1 MSKQTLYYG
10 GQAVIE
16 GVMIRGPHSVAVA
29 CRRPD
34 GEIAVRRETLSGVYT
49 GLVRRI
55 PFVRG
60 VIVLWETMALGMRS
74 LIFSSNV
81 ALGEEENEVSPIAVL
96 GMGLAALVVVA
107 AIFFAGPVLL
117 TSWLEGRID
126 STVVVVVIEGL
137 IRLAI
142 LVAYIGLIGLVPDI
156 RRVYAYHGAEHK
168 SIHALEAGDPL
179 EPTAVQRHPTAHVRC
194 GTSFLLTI
202 VVVSV
207 VLFAALGSQELW
219 MRVASR
225 VVLIPVIAAIA
236 YELIRLGGR
245 FYGNPVA
252 RVLMWPNLALQKLTT
267 RQPDDSQV
275 EVALRALRE
284 VMALEGIQPAEA
296 VESTATT
303 QGLEGRPD
311 VAEPRPPA

>member
-126 STVVVVVIEGL
+126 SSVVVVVIEGL

-245 FYGNPVA
+245 FYGNPLA

-275 EVALRALRE
+275 EVALRALSE
-284 VMALEGIQPAEA
+284 VMALEGRQPADA

-311 VAEPRPPA
+311 VAEPRPPG

>member
-16 GVMIRGPHSVAVA
+16 GVMIRGPHSVVVA

-55 PFVRG
+55 PLVRG
-60 VIVLWETMALGMRS
+60 VIVLWETLALGMRS

-81 ALGEEENEVSPIAVL
+81 ALGEEENEISPLAVI
-96 GMGLAALVVVA
+96 GMGLAALAVVA
-107 AIFFAGPVLL
+107 VIFFAGPVLL

-126 STVVVVVIEGL
+126 SSVVVVVIEGL

-179 EPTAVQRHPTAHVRC
+179 EPPAVQRHPTAHVRC

-284 VMALEGIQPAEA
+284 VLAAEGVQPAEA
-296 VESTATT
+296 VEGAATT
-303 QGLEGRPD
+303 QPLEG
-311 VAEPRPPA
+311 

>member
-81 ALGEEENEVSPIAVL
+81 ALGEEENEVSPKAVL

-275 EVALRALRE
+275 EVALRALSE